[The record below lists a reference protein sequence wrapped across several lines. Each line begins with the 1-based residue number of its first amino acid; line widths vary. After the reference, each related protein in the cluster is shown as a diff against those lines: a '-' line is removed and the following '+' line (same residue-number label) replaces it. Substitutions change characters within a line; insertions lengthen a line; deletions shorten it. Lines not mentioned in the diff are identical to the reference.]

1 LTPVS
6 GKHKGGKSLDNKR
19 KALAGIVILAVVL
32 LAAGY
37 AYTALSQRFK
47 PEESILKVGKNPAPD
62 FSVYDSQGNAVKLS
76 DFTGKPVVLNFWASW
91 CPPCRSEMPHFNE
104 VYSTVKDELVF
115 MMVDLTD
122 GQRETQATGQKY
134 VDKQGYDF
142 PVYFDKRQQAAA
154 AYDISSIPTTFLI
167 NREGNIVK
175 VYRGSI
181 DKDTLQEAVNTL
193 IGE

>member
-1 LTPVS
+1 M
-6 GKHKGGKSLDNKR
+6 DNKR

-37 AYTALSQRFK
+37 AYTALSEKYK
-47 PEESILKVGKNPAPD
+47 PEDTIQQAGNNPAPD

-76 DFTGKPVVLNFWASW
+76 DFTGKLVVLNFWASW

-104 VYSTVKDELVF
+104 VYSTIKDEVVF

-134 VDKQGYDF
+134 VEKQGYDF
-142 PVYFDKRQQAAA
+142 PVYFDKKQQAAA

-167 NREGNIVK
+167 ARDGNIVK

-181 DKDTLQEAVNTL
+181 DKETLQEAVNTL